1 MPTLTIAAQTVQP
14 GIHAGA
20 WRTVPDGVTS
30 LVCDVDLSSF
40 TDPDTVFGL
49 RIEWRMGIGFDAHT
63 LIEGYT
69 RGGAVTD
76 PETGEQVSAT
86 PGGWSLG
93 YGRST
98 PTPVSVQARYIAAVG
113 SLDEDGRPQLSGG
126 NPVAIG
132 ASSVVVS

>member
-1 MPTLTIAAQTVQP
+1 MPTLNIAAQTVQP

-30 LVCDVDLSSF
+30 LVCDVDLSAF
-40 TDPDTVFGL
+40 
-49 RIEWRMGIGFDAHT
+49 IEWRMGIGFDAHT

-69 RGGAVTD
+69 RGGPVTD
-76 PETGEQVSAT
+76 PETGEQLSAT

-98 PTPVSVQARYIAAVG
+98 PTPVSVQARYVAAVG
-113 SLDEDGRPQLSGG
+113 SLDANGSPQLSGG